1 MIKSIIKTF
10 FTLIICFF
18 AVGKG
23 FSQQRFINNLRLWND
38 MMMNPAKIME
48 NHGTSIY
55 LSHRQQFWRLGIQS
69 PNVTIIGGK
78 TNVKTYYSQN
88 LLLSQKNRGLN
99 YNYAIGGY
107 YIHSFTGGVYEQNE
121 ICGQFGIQWKINQT
135 RENPSDYD
143 QFNFGISIKGINNRY
158 RGNTI
163 YLYDEFDPVYSSAIA
178 SNNYA
183 ISVVPGI
190 QYINDFIQL
199 DGFYTFGQKDQEFAS
214 LTVMGSPELNGFLN
228 KTALRVNYFGNPN
241 CQISINKVHDLG
253 YGISNQVWSL
263 NYGANIFIGR
273 KFSSNSSVISNPG
286 LFLGI
291 IYKNSGKPTK
301 KNADY
306 KTPMYQN
313 IFSGVVNVVD
323 ANFNTISLGPSA
335 EGGFMYSRNSSICE
349 CDRIYDRFL
358 LPDAKKTENLS
369 NLKSYESEFNRKCNN
384 SDYGKG
390 YNKYIVNIRKIITEL
405 EDEFKNKKSLEFESC
420 NINGQEWYCQDL
432 SFTEGITFVSNQV
445 DWDRL
450 SPKQACYCYINFDER
465 NKSYGL
471 LYNSKAFK
479 SISNNPLLKKSGF
492 RVAEKQDW
500 DKLFINAK
508 KKGDVDRLYNCDGR
522 NGNGFNLKPTG
533 YFDQGEWYKP
543 EAGQASYWVGEENV
557 LVFLCESKGEIME
570 DNIEYDLDL
579 LKERIEK
586 SAFLIRIIKY

>member
-1 MIKSIIKTF
+1 MTKFIIKTF

-78 TNVKTYYSQN
+78 TNIKTYYSQN

-135 RENPSDYD
+135 RERPSDYN

-349 CDRIYDRFL
+349 CDRIYDLFL

-369 NLKSYESEFNRKCNN
+369 NLKSYESEFNSKCNN

-405 EDEFKNKKSLEFESC
+405 EDELKSKKSLEFESN
-420 NINGQEWYCQDL
+420 NINGQEWDC
-432 SFTEGITFVSNQV
+432 
-445 DWDRL
+445 
-450 SPKQACYCYINFDER
+450 
-465 NKSYGL
+465 
-471 LYNSKAFK
+471 
-479 SISNNPLLKKSGF
+479 
-492 RVAEKQDW
+492 
-500 DKLFINAK
+500 
-508 KKGDVDRLYNCDGR
+508 
-522 NGNGFNLKPTG
+522 
-533 YFDQGEWYKP
+533 
-543 EAGQASYWVGEENV
+543 
-557 LVFLCESKGEIME
+557 
-570 DNIEYDLDL
+570 
-579 LKERIEK
+579 
-586 SAFLIRIIKY
+586 

>member
-1 MIKSIIKTF
+1 MTKSTIKTF
-10 FTLIICFF
+10 FAIIIYFF
-18 AVGKG
+18 AVRTGL
-23 FSQQRFINNLRLWND
+23 SQQRFINNLRLWND

-55 LSHRQQFWRLGIQS
+55 LSHRQQFWMLGTQS

-88 LLLSQKNRGLN
+88 LLLSQKNRGMN

-121 ICGQFGIQWKINQT
+121 ICGQFGVQWKINQT
-135 RENPSDYD
+135 REHPSFYD
-143 QFNFGISIKGINNRY
+143 QINFGISIKGINNRY

-163 YLYDEFDPVYSSAIA
+163 YLYDKYDPIYSSAIA
-178 SNNYA
+178 SNKYA

-190 QYINDFIQL
+190 QYINDFIHL
-199 DGFYTFGQKDQEFAS
+199 DGFYTFGPKDQQFAS
-214 LTVMGSPELNGFLN
+214 LTVMGSPELSSFFN
-228 KTALRVNYFGNPN
+228 KAAFRVNYFGNPN
-241 CQISINKVHDLG
+241 CQISINKVHNLG
-253 YGISNQVWSL
+253 YGISNQTWSF

-273 KFSSNSSVISNPG
+273 KFSSNSSFMSNPG
-286 LFLGI
+286 IFLGI
-291 IYKNSGKPTK
+291 IYRNTGKPSK

-306 KTPMYQN
+306 RTPMYQN
-313 IFSGVVNVVD
+313 IFSGVVNVID
-323 ANFNTISLGPSA
+323 ANFNTLSLGPSA
-335 EGGFMYSRNSSICE
+335 EAGLMYSRNSSICE

-358 LPDAKKTENLS
+358 LPDAKKIENLS
-369 NLKSYESEFNRKCNN
+369 NLKSYESEFYSKCNN

-390 YNKYIVNIRKIITEL
+390 YSKYIVQIRKIISDL
-405 EDEFKNKKSLEFESC
+405 EEESKSKKSLDFESC
-420 NINGQEWYCQDL
+420 NMNGQEWHCQDL
-432 SFTEGITFVSNQV
+432 SITDGILFVSNQT

-500 DKLFINAK
+500 DKLFNNAK
-508 KKGDVDRLYNCDGR
+508 KKGNIDRLYNCDGR
-522 NGNGFNLKPTG
+522 NENGFNIKPSG
-533 YFDQGEWYKP
+533 YYDQEVWYTP
-543 EAGQASYWVGEENV
+543 EMGNASYWISEENV
-557 LVFLCESKGEIME
+557 YSFQCESKGEIMPDE
-570 DNIEYDLDL
+570 IENDL
-579 LKERIEK
+579 LKERLEK